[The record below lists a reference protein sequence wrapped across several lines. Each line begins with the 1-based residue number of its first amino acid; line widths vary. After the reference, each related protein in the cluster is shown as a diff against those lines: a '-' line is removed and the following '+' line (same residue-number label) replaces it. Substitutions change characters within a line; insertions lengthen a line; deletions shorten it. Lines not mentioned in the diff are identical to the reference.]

1 MLAENRG
8 YGFLS
13 FVMNYRDSYSD
24 ASLMTLVLWM
34 IWYGFLGSLVPC
46 FILLKRKAAF
56 YSIVIYPGVA
66 LIKIAISVGGSAEH
80 KSRA

>member
-8 YGFLS
+8 YGSIVRDELSGFLQRC
-13 FVMNYRDSYSD
+13 VSY
-24 ASLMTLVLWM
+24 ALVLWM